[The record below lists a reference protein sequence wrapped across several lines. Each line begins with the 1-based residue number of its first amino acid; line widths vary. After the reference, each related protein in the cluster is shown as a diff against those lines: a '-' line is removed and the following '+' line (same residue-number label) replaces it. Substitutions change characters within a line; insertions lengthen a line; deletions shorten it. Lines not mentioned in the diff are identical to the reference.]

1 MLYRFVRHFCR
12 QVFSNTTRL
21 RFRAI
26 GPEPAGGYILACS
39 HASHFDPICL
49 SALMRRRIYWMARL
63 EFYRLWWAAPLLH
76 LMGAFPV
83 HRQGVP
89 VRAIKQAIRLAKK
102 DKVVGVFV
110 EGEVKRNAESVFFE
124 GKIKRGACLIAQR
137 SGRPVVPCVLLGAEA
152 LKVINRYSMVR
163 RAPLWLARDA
173 PIYPPP
179 TRTRREQR
187 AVMADEIEKSM
198 RNLFR

>member
-1 MLYRFVRHFCR
+1 
-12 QVFSNTTRL
+12 
-21 RFRAI
+21 
-26 GPEPAGGYILACS
+26 
-39 HASHFDPICL
+39 
-49 SALMRRRIYWMARL
+49 MARL
-63 EFYRLWWAAPLLH
+63 EFYRLRWAAPLLH

-198 RNLFR
+198 RNIFRQLRQYRAPMARRRRAWMRELRSDTALHISYGN

>member
-1 MLYRFVRHFCR
+1 
-12 QVFSNTTRL
+12 
-21 RFRAI
+21 
-26 GPEPAGGYILACS
+26 
-39 HASHFDPICL
+39 
-49 SALMRRRIYWMARL
+49 MARL

-89 VRAIKQAIRLAKK
+89 VRAIKQAIRFAKK

-163 RAPLWLARDA
+163 RAPSGSRAVRR
-173 PIYPPP
+173 Y
-179 TRTRREQR
+179 TRRPREHAANSAPSWQ
-187 AVMADEIEKSM
+187 MKL
-198 RNLFR
+198 RNRCVIFSANCVSTAPQWLVAAAPG